1 MKPPKSSK
9 KNSGSEA
16 TDGFGT
22 LAVHAGQPPD
32 PLTGALMVPIYQN
45 STYRQRAPADPIDG
59 YEYGRTKNPTRLAL
73 ERNLAALEG
82 GKHGLCFASG
92 LAATNTVLN
101 LLKSGD
107 HVVAG
112 DDLYGG
118 TWRLFEK
125 LYKNFGVAFTYVD
138 LADLAALKNA
148 LRSETRFVF
157 AETPTNPLLKLCDLA
172 AVAKLAH
179 AAGAKLVVDN
189 TFATPFLQRPLA
201 LGADVVLHSMT
212 KYLGGH
218 SDVIGG
224 ALICNDDELA
234 ARLAFFQNAVGGVP
248 GPLDCFLVLR
258 GTKTLH
264 IRMERH
270 CATAARL
277 AKFLA
282 AHPEVTKV
290 HYPGLAS
297 HAGHAI
303 AKRQMSGF
311 GGMISFV
318 VKGDVAR
325 GQRVAARTRLFACA
339 ESLGGVES
347 LIEHPPSMT
356 HASIP
361 AELRRARGLDD
372 GLLRISVGVED
383 ADDLELDLRQAI
395 EAR

>member
-1 MKPPKSSK
+1 MSS
-9 KNSGSEA
+9 SHDSPA
-16 TDGFGT
+16 ADGFAT

-45 STYRQRAPADPIDG
+45 STYRQRGPADPIDG
-59 YEYGRTKNPTRLAL
+59 YEYARTKNPTRLAL

-92 LAATNTVLN
+92 LAAINTILN

-118 TWRLFEK
+118 TWRLFER
-125 LYKNFGVAFTYVD
+125 LYAGFGITFSYVD
-138 LADLAALKNA
+138 LADLDA
-148 LRSETRFVF
+148 LRRAVRPTTRFIF
-157 AETPTNPLLKLCDLA
+157 AETPTNPLLEICDLA
-172 AVAKLAH
+172 AVAKVAH
-179 AAGAKLVVDN
+179 AAGALAVCDN
-189 TFATPFLQRPLA
+189 TFATPYLQRPLA
-201 LGADVVLHSMT
+201 LGFDLVVHSVT

-224 ALICNDDELA
+224 ALVANDDELA
-234 ARLAFFQNAVGGVP
+234 QRLAFFQNAAGGVP
-248 GPLDCFLVLR
+248 GPMDCFLVLR

-264 IRMERH
+264 LRMDRH
-270 CATAARL
+270 CQTAARL
-277 AKFLA
+277 ARFLV
-282 AHPEVTKV
+282 AHPAVTKV
-290 HYPGLAS
+290 YYPGLKS
-297 HAGHAI
+297 HPGHAI
-303 AKRQMSGF
+303 AAKQMSGF

-318 VKGDVAR
+318 VAGDVER
-325 GQRVAARTRLFACA
+325 GKQVAARTRLFACA

-372 GLLRISVGVED
+372 GLIRISVGIEEP
-383 ADDLELDLRQAI
+383 DDLERDLQQAI

>member
-1 MKPPKSSK
+1 MNDHEPIHRF
-9 KNSGSEA
+9 A
-16 TDGFGT
+16 TR
-22 LAVHAGQPPD
+22 AVHAGQPPD

-45 STYRQRAPADPIDG
+45 STYRQRAPAEPIDG
-59 YEYGRTKNPTRLAL
+59 YEYARTKNPTRLAL
-73 ERNLAALEG
+73 ERNLASLEG

-92 LAATNTVLN
+92 LAATNTVMN

-125 LYKNFGVAFTYVD
+125 LYANFGVRFTYVD
-138 LADLAALKNA
+138 FCDLDAVKRA
-148 LRSETRFVF
+148 LRPETKFVF
-157 AETPTNPLLKLCDLA
+157 TETPTNPLLKICDLA
-172 AVAKLAH
+172 AIAKLAH
-179 AAGAKLVVDN
+179 AAGAKAVCDN
-189 TFATPFLQRPLA
+189 TFATPYLQRPLES
-201 LGADVVLHSMT
+201 GFDVVLHSVT

-224 ALICNDDELA
+224 ALIVDDDELA
-234 ARLAFFQNAVGGVP
+234 QRLAFFQNAVGGVP
-248 GPLDCFLVLR
+248 GPNDCFLVLR

-264 IRMERH
+264 LRMDRH
-270 CATAARL
+270 CATALRL
-277 AKFLA
+277 AQFLA
-282 AHPEVTKV
+282 KHPEVSKV
-290 HYPGLAS
+290 HYPGLPS
-297 HAGHAI
+297 HPGHAL
-303 AKRQMSGF
+303 AKRQMAQF

-325 GQRVAARTRLFACA
+325 GKRVAGGTKLFACA

-361 AELRRARGLDD
+361 AEIRRARGLDD

-383 ADDLELDLRQAI
+383 ADDLEADLKQAL
-395 EAR
+395 EAK

>member
-1 MKPPKSSK
+1 MDAPTAPGDEKL
-9 KNSGSEA
+9 
-16 TDGFGT
+16 GFDT

-45 STYRQRAPADPIDG
+45 STYRQRAPAEPIDG

-92 LAATNTVLN
+92 LAATNTLMN

-118 TWRLFEK
+118 TWRLFER
-125 LYKNFGVAFTYVD
+125 LYVGYGVSFTYVD
-138 LADLAALKNA
+138 LCDLDA
-148 LRSETRFVF
+148 LRRAMRPNSRYIFV
-157 AETPTNPLLKLCDLA
+157 ETPTNPLLKICDLA
-172 AVAKLAH
+172 EIARVAH
-179 AAGAKLVVDN
+179 QAGAKAVCDN
-189 TFATPFLQRPLA
+189 TFATPWLQRPLEH
-201 LGADVVLHSMT
+201 GFDVVLHSTT

-224 ALICNDDELA
+224 ALVTNDDALRE
-234 ARLAFFQNAVGGVP
+234 RLAFFQNAVGAVP
-248 GPLDCFLVLR
+248 GPMDCFLVLR

-264 IRMERH
+264 LRMARH
-270 CATAARL
+270 CATASRL
-277 AKFLA
+277 ARFLRQ
-282 AHPEVTKV
+282 HPEVTKV
-290 HYPGLAS
+290 HYPGFED
-297 HAGHAI
+297 HPGHAI
-303 AKRQMSGF
+303 AARQMAGF
-311 GGMISFV
+311 GGMVSFV
-318 VKGDVAR
+318 VRGDVER
-325 GQRVAARTRLFACA
+325 GRRVAARTRIIACA

-361 AELRRARGLDD
+361 AEIRRERGLDD
-372 GLLRISVGVED
+372 GLLRLSVGVED
-383 ADDLELDLRQAI
+383 PEDLEQDLRQAL
-395 EAR
+395 ESR

>member
-1 MKPPKSSK
+1 MNAHDSAPCRF
-9 KNSGSEA
+9 A
-16 TDGFGT
+16 T

-45 STYRQRAPADPIDG
+45 STYRQRAPAEPIDG
-59 YEYGRTKNPTRLAL
+59 YEYARTKNPTRLAL

-82 GKHGLCFASG
+82 GQHGLCFASG
-92 LAATNTVLN
+92 LAAINTVMN

-125 LYKNFGVAFTYVD
+125 LYAGFGVRFTYVD
-138 LADLAALKNA
+138 FCDLDAVKKAI
-148 LRSETRFVF
+148 RPETKYVF
-157 AETPTNPLLKLCDLA
+157 AETPTNPLLKICDLA

-179 AAGAKLVVDN
+179 AAGAKAVCDN
-189 TFATPFLQRPLA
+189 TFATPYLQRPLE
-201 LGADVVLHSMT
+201 LGFDVVVHSVT

-224 ALICNDDELA
+224 ALIVNDDELHA
-234 ARLAFFQNAVGGVP
+234 KLAFFQNAVGGVP
-248 GPLDCFLVLR
+248 GPQDCFLVLR

-264 IRMERH
+264 LRMDRH
-270 CATAARL
+270 CATALRL

-282 AHPEVTKV
+282 GHPEVTKV
-290 HYPGLAS
+290 HYPGLPS
-297 HAGHAI
+297 HPGHAL
-303 AKRQMSGF
+303 ARKQMAQF
-311 GGMISFV
+311 GGMIAFV

-325 GQRVAARTRLFACA
+325 GKRVAARTKWFACA

-372 GLLRISVGVED
+372 GLIRISVGVED
-383 ADDLELDLRQAI
+383 PDDLEADLKQAL
-395 EAR
+395 EGK

>member
-1 MKPPKSSK
+1 M
-9 KNSGSEA
+9 NDHENAAHRFA
-16 TDGFGT
+16 TR
-22 LAVHAGQPPD
+22 AVHAGQPPD

-45 STYRQRAPADPIDG
+45 STYRQRAPAEPVDG
-59 YEYGRTKNPTRLAL
+59 YEYARTKNPTRLAL
-73 ERNLAALEG
+73 ERNLASLEG
-82 GKHGLCFASG
+82 GKHGLCFSSG
-92 LAATNTVLN
+92 LAATNNVMN

-118 TWRLFEK
+118 TWRLFER
-125 LYKNFGVAFTYVD
+125 LYANFGVKFTYVD
-138 LADLAALKNA
+138 FCDLDAVKKA
-148 LRSETRFVF
+148 LRPETKYVF
-157 AETPTNPLLKLCDLA
+157 TETPTNPLLKICDLA
-172 AVAKLAH
+172 AIAKLAH
-179 AAGAKLVVDN
+179 AAGAKAVCDN
-189 TFATPFLQRPLA
+189 TFATPYLQRPLEA
-201 LGADVVLHSMT
+201 GFDVVLHSVT

-224 ALICNDDELA
+224 ALIVDDDELA
-234 ARLAFFQNAVGGVP
+234 QKLAFFQNAVGSVP
-248 GPLDCFLVLR
+248 GPNDCFLVLR

-264 IRMERH
+264 LRMDRH

-277 AKFLA
+277 AQFLVK
-282 AHPEVTKV
+282 HPEVTKV
-290 HYPGLAS
+290 FYPGLPN
-297 HAGHAI
+297 HPGHAL
-303 AKRQMSGF
+303 AKRQMSQF

-325 GQRVAARTRLFACA
+325 GKRVAGATKLFACA

-372 GLLRISVGVED
+372 GLLRLSVGVED
-383 ADDLELDLRQAI
+383 PDDLEADLKQAL
-395 EAR
+395 EAK

>member
-1 MKPPKSSK
+1 MDVH
-9 KNSGSEA
+9 GM
-16 TDGFGT
+16 DLGFGT

-82 GKHGLCFASG
+82 GRHGLSFASG
-92 LAATNTVLN
+92 LAATNTLMN

-118 TWRLFEK
+118 TWRLFER
-125 LYKNFGVAFTYVD
+125 LYANYGIRFTYVD
-138 LADLAALKNA
+138 LGDLAAVGKA
-148 LRSETRFVF
+148 LTPATKYVFV
-157 AETPTNPLLKLCDLA
+157 ETPTNPLLKICDLA
-172 AVAKLAH
+172 AIAKLAH
-179 AAGAKLVVDN
+179 GVGAKAVCDN
-189 TFATPFLQRPLA
+189 TFATPYLQRPLES
-201 LGADVVLHSMT
+201 GFDVVLHSAT

-224 ALICNDDELA
+224 ALVVDDDELHS
-234 ARLAFFQNAVGGVP
+234 RLAFFQNAVGAVP
-248 GPLDCFLVLR
+248 GPMDCFLLLR

-264 IRMERH
+264 LRMDRH
-270 CATAARL
+270 CSSAARL
-277 AKFLA
+277 ARFLA
-282 AHPEVTKV
+282 EHPQVSTV
-290 HYPGLAS
+290 HYPGLRS
-297 HAGHAI
+297 HPSHELAA
-303 AKRQMSGF
+303 RQMAGF

-318 VKGDVAR
+318 VKGDVER
-325 GQRVAARTRLFACA
+325 GRRVAAATKLFACA

-361 AELRRARGLDD
+361 AEIRRARGLED

-383 ADDLELDLRQAI
+383 PDDLERDLRQAI
-395 EAR
+395 ERS

>member
-1 MKPPKSSK
+1 MNDHEPIHRF
-9 KNSGSEA
+9 A
-16 TDGFGT
+16 TR
-22 LAVHAGQPPD
+22 AVHAGQPPD

-45 STYRQRAPADPIDG
+45 STYRQRAPAEPIDG
-59 YEYGRTKNPTRLAL
+59 YEYARTKNPTRLAL
-73 ERNLAALEG
+73 ERNLASLEG

-92 LAATNTVLN
+92 LAATNTVMN

-125 LYKNFGVAFTYVD
+125 LYANFGVRFTYVD
-138 LADLAALKNA
+138 FCDLDAVKRAF
-148 LRSETRFVF
+148 RPETKFVF
-157 AETPTNPLLKLCDLA
+157 TETPTNPLLKICDLA
-172 AVAKLAH
+172 AIAKLAH
-179 AAGAKLVVDN
+179 AAGAKAVCDN
-189 TFATPFLQRPLA
+189 TFATPYLQRPLES
-201 LGADVVLHSMT
+201 GFDVVLHSVT

-224 ALICNDDELA
+224 ALIVDDDELA
-234 ARLAFFQNAVGGVP
+234 QRLAFFQNAVGGVP
-248 GPLDCFLVLR
+248 GPNDCFLVLR

-264 IRMERH
+264 LRMDRH
-270 CATAARL
+270 CATALRL
-277 AKFLA
+277 AQFLA
-282 AHPEVTKV
+282 NHPEVSKV

-297 HAGHAI
+297 HPGHAL
-303 AKRQMSGF
+303 AKRQMAQF

-325 GQRVAARTRLFACA
+325 GKRVAGGTNLFACA

-361 AELRRARGLDD
+361 AEIRRARGLDD

-383 ADDLELDLRQAI
+383 PDDLEADLKQAL
-395 EAR
+395 EAK

>member
-1 MKPPKSSK
+1 MNDHEPAAHRF
-9 KNSGSEA
+9 A
-16 TDGFGT
+16 TR
-22 LAVHAGQPPD
+22 AVHAGQPPD

-45 STYRQRAPADPIDG
+45 STYRQRAPAEPIDG
-59 YEYGRTKNPTRLAL
+59 YEYARTKNPTRLAL
-73 ERNLAALEG
+73 ERNLASLEG
-82 GKHGLCFASG
+82 GKHGLCFSSG
-92 LAATNTVLN
+92 LAATNNVMN

-118 TWRLFEK
+118 TWRLFER
-125 LYKNFGVAFTYVD
+125 LYANFGVKFTYVD
-138 LADLAALKNA
+138 FCDLDAVKRA
-148 LRSETRFVF
+148 LRPETKYVF
-157 AETPTNPLLKLCDLA
+157 TETPTNPLLKICDLA
-172 AVAKLAH
+172 AIAKLAH
-179 AAGAKLVVDN
+179 AAGAKAVCDN
-189 TFATPFLQRPLA
+189 TFATPYLQRPLES
-201 LGADVVLHSMT
+201 GFDVVLHSVT

-224 ALICNDDELA
+224 ALVVDDDELA
-234 ARLAFFQNAVGGVP
+234 QKLAFFQNAVGSVP
-248 GPLDCFLVLR
+248 GPNDCFLVLR

-264 IRMERH
+264 LRMDRH
-270 CATAARL
+270 CATAQRL
-277 AKFLA
+277 ALFLA
-282 AHPEVTKV
+282 KHPEVTKV
-290 HYPGLAS
+290 HYPGLPG
-297 HAGHAI
+297 HPGHAL
-303 AKRQMSGF
+303 AKRQMSQF

-325 GQRVAARTRLFACA
+325 GKRVAGATKLFACA

-383 ADDLELDLRQAI
+383 PDDLEADLKQAL
-395 EAR
+395 EAK

>member
-1 MKPPKSSK
+1 M
-9 KNSGSEA
+9 NAEEA
-16 TDGFGT
+16 ASYRFAT

-45 STYRQRAPADPIDG
+45 STYRQRAPAEPIDG
-59 YEYGRTKNPTRLAL
+59 YEYARTKNPTRLAL

-82 GKHGLCFASG
+82 GRHGLCFASG
-92 LAATNTVLN
+92 LAAINTVMN

-118 TWRLFEK
+118 TWRLFER
-125 LYKNFGVAFTYVD
+125 LYSGFGVAFTYVD
-138 LADLAALKNA
+138 LCDLDAVKRAIRPTTKYL
-148 LRSETRFVF
+148 F
-157 AETPTNPLLKLCDLA
+157 AETPTNPLLKICDLEA
-172 AVAKLAH
+172 LARLAH
-179 AAGAKLVVDN
+179 AAGAKAVCDN
-189 TFATPFLQRPLA
+189 TFATPYLQRPLE
-201 LGADVVLHSMT
+201 LGFDVIVHSVT

-224 ALICNDDELA
+224 ALVVNDDELHS
-234 ARLAFFQNAVGGVP
+234 RLAFFQNAVGGVP
-248 GPLDCFLVLR
+248 GPNDCFLVLR

-264 IRMERH
+264 LRMDRH
-270 CATAARL
+270 CETAGRL

-282 AHPEVTKV
+282 GHPEVTKV
-290 HYPGLAS
+290 LYPGLPD
-297 HAGHAI
+297 HPGHAL
-303 AKRQMSGF
+303 AKRQMAQF

-318 VKGDVAR
+318 VKGDVER
-325 GQRVAARTRLFACA
+325 GRRVAARTRLFACA

-372 GLLRISVGVED
+372 GLIRLSVGVED
-383 ADDLELDLRQAI
+383 ADDLEADLKQAI
-395 EAR
+395 ESK

>member
-1 MKPPKSSK
+1 MGPAPDPSSDRPDPKL
-9 KNSGSEA
+9 
-16 TDGFGT
+16 GFAT

-45 STYRQRAPADPIDG
+45 STFRQRAPADPIDG

-82 GKHGLCFASG
+82 GRHGLAFASG
-92 LAATNTVLN
+92 LAATSTLMN

-118 TWRLFEK
+118 TWRLFER
-125 LYKNFGVAFTYVD
+125 LYAGYGITFTYVD
-138 LADLAALKNA
+138 PGDLAALERA
-148 LRSETRFVF
+148 LTARTKYVYVES
-157 AETPTNPLLKLCDLA
+157 PTNPLLRICDLA
-172 AVAKLAH
+172 AVARVAH
-179 AAGAKLVVDN
+179 EAGALAVCDN
-189 TFATPFLQRPLA
+189 TFATPCLQRPLA
-201 LGADVVLHSMT
+201 LGFDVVLHSVT

-224 ALICNDDELA
+224 ALVTRDDGLHE
-234 ARLAFFQNAVGGVP
+234 RLAFFQNAVGAVP
-248 GPLDCFLVLR
+248 GPMDCFLALR

-264 IRMERH
+264 LRMERH
-270 CATAARL
+270 CSTAARL
-277 AKFLA
+277 ARFLA
-282 AHPEVTKV
+282 VHPEVTKV
-290 HYPGLAS
+290 HYPGLPT
-297 HAGHAI
+297 HPGHAL
-303 AKRQMSGF
+303 AARQMSGF

-318 VKGDVAR
+318 VKGDAER
-325 GQRVAARTRLFACA
+325 GRRVAARTRIFACA

-361 AELRRARGLDD
+361 AEVRRARGLDD
-372 GLLRISVGVED
+372 GLLRLSVGVED
-383 ADDLELDLRQAI
+383 PDDLESDLRQAI

>member
-1 MKPPKSSK
+1 MNDHEPASWRF
-9 KNSGSEA
+9 A
-16 TDGFGT
+16 T

-45 STYRQRAPADPIDG
+45 STYRQRAPAEPIDG
-59 YEYGRTKNPTRLAL
+59 YEYARTKNPTRLAL

-92 LAATNTVLN
+92 LAAINTVMN

-118 TWRLFEK
+118 TWRLFER
-125 LYKNFGVAFTYVD
+125 LYAGFGVTFTYVD
-138 LADLAALKNA
+138 LCDLDAVKRAIRPATKYL
-148 LRSETRFVF
+148 F
-157 AETPTNPLLKLCDLA
+157 AETPTNPLLKICDLA
-172 AVAKLAH
+172 ALAQLAH
-179 AAGAKLVVDN
+179 AAGAKAVCDN
-189 TFATPFLQRPLA
+189 TFATPYLQRPLEF
-201 LGADVVLHSMT
+201 GFDVVVHSVT

-224 ALICNDDELA
+224 ALIVDDDELH

-248 GPLDCFLVLR
+248 GPNDCFLVLR

-264 IRMERH
+264 LRMDRH
-270 CATAARL
+270 CATATRL
-277 AKFLA
+277 AKFLSG
-282 AHPEVTKV
+282 HPEVKKV
-290 HYPGLAS
+290 LYPGLPD
-297 HAGHAI
+297 HPGHAL
-303 AKRQMSGF
+303 AKRQMGQF

-325 GQRVAARTRLFACA
+325 GKRVAASTRLFACA

-361 AELRRARGLDD
+361 AELRRERGLDD
-372 GLLRISVGVED
+372 GLIRLSVGVED
-383 ADDLELDLRQAI
+383 PDDLEADLKQAI

>member
-1 MKPPKSSK
+1 MSS
-9 KNSGSEA
+9 SHASHDSHA
-16 TDGFGT
+16 SDGFGT
-22 LAVHAGQPPD
+22 RAVHAGQPPD

-45 STYRQRAPADPIDG
+45 STYRQRGPADPIDG
-59 YEYGRTKNPTRLAL
+59 YEYARTKNPTRLAL

-92 LAATNTVLN
+92 LAAINTVLN

-125 LYKNFGVAFTYVD
+125 LYAGFGVAFTYVD
-138 LADLAALKNA
+138 LGDLAALRA
-148 LRSETRFVF
+148 AMRPTTRFVF
-157 AETPTNPLLKLCDLA
+157 AESPTNPLLKICNLA
-172 AVAKLAH
+172 EVAKIAH
-179 AAGAKLVVDN
+179 AGGAKVVCDN
-189 TFATPFLQRPLA
+189 TFATPYLQRPLE
-201 LGADVVLHSMT
+201 LGCDVVVHSLT

-224 ALICNDDELA
+224 ALIASDDELA

-248 GPLDCFLVLR
+248 GPQDCFLVLR

-264 IRMERH
+264 LRMERH
-270 CATAARL
+270 CQTALRIAR
-277 AKFLA
+277 FLER
-282 AHPEVTKV
+282 HPDVTKV
-290 HYPGLAS
+290 FYPGLKQ
-297 HAGHAI
+297 HPGHAI
-303 AKRQMSGF
+303 AAKQMNGF

-318 VKGDVAR
+318 VKGDVER
-325 GQRVAARTRLFACA
+325 GKQVAARTRLFACA

-383 ADDLELDLRQAI
+383 ADDLERDLAQAI
-395 EAR
+395 AAR

>member
-1 MKPPKSSK
+1 M
-9 KNSGSEA
+9 NDHEQVHRFA
-16 TDGFGT
+16 TR
-22 LAVHAGQPPD
+22 AVHAGQPPD

-45 STYRQRAPADPIDG
+45 STYRQRAPAEPIDG
-59 YEYGRTKNPTRLAL
+59 YEYARTKNPTRLAL
-73 ERNLAALEG
+73 ERNLASLEG

-92 LAATNTVLN
+92 LAATNTVMN

-125 LYKNFGVAFTYVD
+125 LYANFGVKFTYVD
-138 LADLAALKNA
+138 FCDLDAVKRAI
-148 LRSETRFVF
+148 RPETKFVF
-157 AETPTNPLLKLCDLA
+157 TETPTNPLLKICDLA
-172 AVAKLAH
+172 AIAKLAH
-179 AAGAKLVVDN
+179 AAGAKAVCDN
-189 TFATPFLQRPLA
+189 TFATPYLQRPLES
-201 LGADVVLHSMT
+201 GFDVVLHSVT

-224 ALICNDDELA
+224 ALVVDDDELA
-234 ARLAFFQNAVGGVP
+234 QRLAFFQNAVGGVP
-248 GPLDCFLVLR
+248 GPNDCFLVLR

-264 IRMERH
+264 LRMDRH
-270 CATAARL
+270 CATALRL
-277 AKFLA
+277 AQFLA
-282 AHPEVTKV
+282 KHPEVSKV
-290 HYPGLAS
+290 HYPGLPS
-297 HAGHAI
+297 HPGHAL
-303 AKRQMSGF
+303 AKRQMAQF

-325 GQRVAARTRLFACA
+325 GKRVAGGTKLFACA

-383 ADDLELDLRQAI
+383 PDDLEADLKQAL
-395 EAR
+395 EAK

>member
-1 MKPPKSSK
+1 MNAHESQSYRF
-9 KNSGSEA
+9 A
-16 TDGFGT
+16 T

-45 STYRQRAPADPIDG
+45 STYRQRAPAEPIDG
-59 YEYGRTKNPTRLAL
+59 YEYARTKNPTRLAL

-92 LAATNTVLN
+92 LAAISTVMN

-125 LYKNFGVAFTYVD
+125 LYAGFGVTSSYVD
-138 LADLAALKNA
+138 FCDLDAVKKAI
-148 LRSETRFVF
+148 RPETKYVF
-157 AETPTNPLLKLCDLA
+157 AETPTNPLLKICDLA

-179 AAGAKLVVDN
+179 AAGAKAVCDN
-189 TFATPFLQRPLA
+189 TFATPYLQRPLA
-201 LGADVVLHSMT
+201 LGFDVVVHSVT

-224 ALICNDDELA
+224 ALVVNDDELHA
-234 ARLAFFQNAVGGVP
+234 KLAFFQNAVGGVP
-248 GPLDCFLVLR
+248 GPQDCFLVLR

-264 IRMERH
+264 LRMDRH
-270 CATAARL
+270 CATAMRL

-282 AHPEVTKV
+282 GHPEVTKV
-290 HYPGLAS
+290 HYPGLPS
-297 HAGHAI
+297 HPGHAL
-303 AKRQMSGF
+303 AKKQMAQF
-311 GGMISFV
+311 GGMIAFV

-325 GQRVAARTRLFACA
+325 GKRVAARTQWFACA

-372 GLLRISVGVED
+372 GLIRISVGVED
-383 ADDLELDLRQAI
+383 PDDLEADLKQAL
-395 EAR
+395 EAK

>member
-1 MKPPKSSK
+1 MNSSPDA
-9 KNSGSEA
+9 SAESS
-16 TDGFGT
+16 DGFGT
-22 LAVHAGQPPD
+22 RAVHAGQPPD

-45 STYRQRAPADPIDG
+45 STYRQRAPAEPIDG
-59 YEYGRTKNPTRLAL
+59 YEDARTKHPTRLAL

-82 GKHGLCFASG
+82 GRHGLCFASG
-92 LAATNTVLN
+92 LAAINTVLN

-118 TWRLFEK
+118 TWRLFER
-125 LYKNFGVAFTYVD
+125 LYAGFGVTFSYVD
-138 LADLAALKNA
+138 LADLDA
-148 LRSETRFVF
+148 LRRALRPETRFVF
-157 AETPTNPLLKLCDLA
+157 AETPTNPLLKLCDLR
-172 AVAKLAH
+172 AVSRIAH
-179 AAGAKLVVDN
+179 QAGAKVVCDN
-189 TFATPFLQRPLA
+189 TFATPFLQRPLE
-201 LGADVVLHSMT
+201 LGCDIVIHSLT

-224 ALICNDDELA
+224 ALIVADDELH
-234 ARLAFFQNAVGGVP
+234 ARLAFFQNAVGAVP
-248 GPLDCFLVLR
+248 GPQDCFLVLR

-264 IRMERH
+264 LRMERH
-270 CATAARL
+270 CQTAARI
-277 AKFLA
+277 ARFLV

-290 HYPGLAS
+290 HYPGLRD
-297 HAGHAI
+297 HPGHAV
-303 AKRQMSGF
+303 AAAQMNGF

-318 VKGDVAR
+318 VRGDVER
-325 GQRVAARTRLFACA
+325 GRRVAARARLFACE

-372 GLLRISVGVED
+372 GLLRISCGVED
-383 ADDLELDLRQAI
+383 AEDLERDLKQAI

>member
-1 MKPPKSSK
+1 MESHEPDAHRF
-9 KNSGSEA
+9 A
-16 TDGFGT
+16 TR
-22 LAVHAGQPPD
+22 AVHAGQPPD

-59 YEYGRTKNPTRLAL
+59 YEYARTKNPTRLAL
-73 ERNLAALEG
+73 ERNLASLEG
-82 GKHGLCFASG
+82 GKHGLCFSRG
-92 LAATNTVLN
+92 LAATNTVLT
-101 LLKSGD
+101 LLMSGD

-118 TWRLFEK
+118 TWRLFER
-125 LYKNFGVAFTYVD
+125 LYANFGVTFTYVD
-138 LADLAALKNA
+138 FSDLDAVKRAIRPATKY
-148 LRSETRFVF
+148 VF
-157 AETPTNPLLKLCDLA
+157 TETPTNPLLKICDLA
-172 AVAKLAH
+172 AIAKLAH
-179 AAGAKLVVDN
+179 AAGAKAVCDN
-189 TFATPFLQRPLA
+189 TFATPYLQRPLES
-201 LGADVVLHSMT
+201 GCDIVLHSVT

-224 ALICNDDELA
+224 ALIANDDELA
-234 ARLAFFQNAVGGVP
+234 QKLAFFQNAVGSVP
-248 GPLDCFLVLR
+248 GPNDCFLVLR

-264 IRMERH
+264 LRMDRH
-270 CATAARL
+270 CATALRL
-277 AKFLA
+277 AQFLA
-282 AHPEVTKV
+282 KHPEVTKV
-290 HYPGLAS
+290 HYPGLPS
-297 HAGHAI
+297 HPGHAL
-303 AKRQMSGF
+303 AKRQMAQF

-325 GQRVAARTRLFACA
+325 GKRVAGATKLFACA

-383 ADDLELDLRQAI
+383 PDDLEADLRQAL
-395 EAR
+395 EKK

>member
-1 MKPPKSSK
+1 MNDHEPIHRF
-9 KNSGSEA
+9 A
-16 TDGFGT
+16 TR
-22 LAVHAGQPPD
+22 AVHAGQPPD

-45 STYRQRAPADPIDG
+45 STYRQRAPAEPIDG
-59 YEYGRTKNPTRLAL
+59 YEYARTKNPTRLAL
-73 ERNLAALEG
+73 ERNLASLEG

-92 LAATNTVLN
+92 LAATNTVMN

-107 HVVAG
+107 HVVAA

-125 LYKNFGVAFTYVD
+125 LYANFGVRFTYVD
-138 LADLAALKNA
+138 FCDLDAVKRAF
-148 LRSETRFVF
+148 RPETKFVF
-157 AETPTNPLLKLCDLA
+157 TETPTNPLLKICDLA
-172 AVAKLAH
+172 AIAKLAH
-179 AAGAKLVVDN
+179 AAGAKAVCDN
-189 TFATPFLQRPLA
+189 TFATPYLQRPLES
-201 LGADVVLHSMT
+201 GFDVVLHSVT

-224 ALICNDDELA
+224 ALIVDDDELA
-234 ARLAFFQNAVGGVP
+234 QRLAFFQNAVGGVP
-248 GPLDCFLVLR
+248 GPNDCFLVLR

-264 IRMERH
+264 LRMDRH
-270 CATAARL
+270 CATALRL
-277 AKFLA
+277 AQFLA
-282 AHPEVTKV
+282 NHPEVSKV

-297 HAGHAI
+297 HPGHAL
-303 AKRQMSGF
+303 AKRQMAQF

-325 GQRVAARTRLFACA
+325 GKRVAGATNLFACA

-361 AELRRARGLDD
+361 AEIRRARGLDD

-383 ADDLELDLRQAI
+383 PDDLEADLKQAL
-395 EAR
+395 EAK